1 MKNIFDKRDR
11 FPENTANEF
20 LATSIGGAT
29 ITKGQS
35 HHLRLFDI
43 FLNKSPTPQALT
55 GTELYLVCLHS
66 VNNSA
71 IILTTC

>member
-11 FPENTANEF
+11 FPENIANEF
-20 LATSIGGAT
+20 LETSLGGAT

-43 FLNKSPTPQALT
+43 FF
-55 GTELYLVCLHS
+55 
-66 VNNSA
+66 
-71 IILTTC
+71 